1 MKYTKLNKIHK
12 QFNAKLVEFA
22 GFEMPVYYTSIVEE
36 HLAVRN
42 SVGIFDVSHMGE
54 IFITGSDALQFVQ
67 KITVNDASK
76 LVTGKAQYSAMCY
89 EDGGIVDD
97 LLVYKL
103 EDGFMLV
110 VNASNKDKDL
120 EWMKS
125 NVNEEKVEIID
136 KSDDYTLIA
145 VQGPKSAE
153 TLKSLIDFDINEL
166 KFYTFKTGKILDTPA
181 IISRTGYTGELGYE
195 IYFESDESTAQNI
208 WNAILEKGKEFNIK
222 CCGLGAR
229 DSLRLEMG
237 YCLYGNDI
245 NETTNPLE
253 AGLGWITKLDKNY
266 FIGKD
271 ALLKIKQEGL
281 KRQLR
286 GFELLDRGIPRHE
299 NEIFFE
305 GRKIG
310 FVTSGTQ
317 SPSLNKPIGLGYFE
331 VNSVTDESIFEID
344 NNRGKKLKAKLT
356 KVPFIQK

>member
-153 TLKSLIDFDINEL
+153 TLKSLINFDINEL

-331 VNSVTDESIFEID
+331 VNSVTDDSIFEID
-344 NNRGKKLKAKLT
+344 NRGKKLKAKLT

>member
-1 MKYTKLNKIHK
+1 MKYTKLNSIHK
-12 QFNAKLVEFA
+12 KLNAKLVEFA

-54 IFITGSDALQFVQ
+54 IFVKGPDALSFVQ
-67 KITVNDASK
+67 KITINDASK
-76 LVTGKAQYSAMCY
+76 LKPGKAQYSAMCY
-89 EDGGIVDD
+89 ENGGIVDD

-103 EDGFMLV
+103 NDGFMLV
-110 VNASNKDKDL
+110 VNASNKDKDFN
-120 EWMKS
+120 WMKS
-125 NVNEEKVEIID
+125 NVSNENVELID

-145 VQGPKSAE
+145 VQGPRSAD
-153 TLKSLIDFDINEL
+153 TIQPLIDFDISQL
-166 KFYTFKTGKILDTPA
+166 KYYTFTEGKILGTPA

-195 IYFESDESTAQNI
+195 IYFEGDETIAEKI
-208 WNAILEKGKEFNIK
+208 WNALLESGKQFGIK

-245 NETTNPLE
+245 DETTNPLE
-253 AGLGWITKLDKNY
+253 AGLGWITKLDKEF

-271 ALLKIKQEGL
+271 ALLKVREEGL
-281 KRQLR
+281 KRQLK
-286 GFELLDRGIPRHE
+286 GFELIEKGIPRHG
-299 NEIFFE
+299 NQIFFE
-305 GRKIG
+305 GQNIG

-317 SPSLNKPIGLGYFE
+317 SPSLNKPIGLGYFA
-331 VNSVTDESIFEID
+331 VDSIDENSIFEID
-344 NNRGKKLKAKLT
+344 NRGKRLKAKLT